1 MLHVKDV
8 TIYAG
13 TFAVN
18 AATFLVNKGEYYFL
32 LGESGSGKSL
42 LLEAISGTRNIQKG
56 NILVAG
62 EDITNQ
68 PLNKRNVGIV
78 FQNLALFPHK
88 KVFNNIAFSLNCRKL
103 GKKEIDFEV
112 YQIAEK
118 LGIAKLL
125 QRYPETL
132 SGGEHQRV
140 ALART
145 LIMKPA
151 VLLLDEPLSSL
162 DILLKEEMVAL
173 LKDIHQQGQTIL
185 HVTHDYHEVA
195 QLADR
200 ISIIEN
206 GQILQTGSRLEIS
219 KAPRNRLAHRISNSF
234 V

>member
-1 MLHVKDV
+1 MLHVKEV

-18 AATFLVNKGEYYFL
+18 SASFHIKKGEYYFL

-56 NILVAG
+56 NIIIDG

-88 KVFNNIAFSLNCRKL
+88 KVFKNIAFSLNCRKL
-103 GKKEIDFEV
+103 GKKEIDFKV
-112 YQIAEK
+112 HQMAEK
-118 LGIAKLL
+118 LGISKLL

-151 VLLLDEPLSSL
+151 ILLLDEPLSSL

-173 LKDIHQQGQTIL
+173 LKEIHQQGQTIL

-206 GQILQTGSRLEIS
+206 GQILQTGTRLEIS
-219 KAPRNRLAHRISNSF
+219 KAPRNRLAHRISNPF